1 MSIAALLRTQ
11 PLLRLFAI
19 NAAIGFALSG
29 VFVGA
34 LLGFNPGGF
43 RDLALHQAGGLAA
56 VLLWFF
62 IGLTFSSVHIGVAVM
77 NLTKPKDPPGGG
89 KKARVEA
96 APARVRA
103 P

>member
-1 MSIAALLRTQ
+1 MNIASLFRSQ

-34 LLGFNPGGF
+34 LLGFNPGRF

-56 VLLWFF
+56 VLLWFCVERPF
-62 IGLTFSSVHIGVAVM
+62 LRLRDRLVA
-77 NLTKPKDPPGGG
+77 PG
-89 KKARVEA
+89 RS
-96 APARVRA
+96 
-103 P
+103 